1 MHDNIDVVWH
11 YYYYYY
17 YYDRHNIITRG
28 WRGVAIVHETD
39 PLSEA
44 ASKDRRRKGDDV
56 HG

>member
-11 YYYYYY
+11 YYYYY